1 MEALPGREL
10 ALRVVEG
17 KVVKVGEP
25 AIQCCPQCN
34 GTLFHIES
42 EAHWIADAGRYES
55 NGHPDYVAILRWGR
69 GQCFPNAAILA
80 NRFRKANPVGYAAE

>member
-1 MEALPGREL
+1 MIVYGARCTRWETPDKAGSR
-10 ALRVVEG
+10 
-17 KVVKVGEP
+17 GEP

-42 EAHWIADAGRYES
+42 EARWIADAGRYES

-80 NRFRKANPVGYAAE
+80 NRFRNANPVGDTAE